1 MPCVLDYNIYS
12 NSRREDMEQA
22 EIRARELLTLFKGED
37 YIFGSGVLDRLGGQV
52 APLGKRVLLV
62 GRFKSSWFQ
71 PIGDRVSEILEQA
84 GVNIVGTCQG
94 AAPNAP
100 FEDVYRIHSH
110 IVHTRPEAVVV
121 VDAGSG
127 IDAVKAA
134 ATLATFGNVH
144 PEIVP
149 YLGVGKVSELCKA
162 HGRSLLPV
170 VAVMLAASS
179 AAHLTKYANVTD
191 MQAGQKSLII
201 DPAIVPPKAMFDYEL
216 TASQPLSLTQD
227 GAFDGIAH
235 VLEVYFGAGPDTEEL
250 TGEICEIALD
260 LIIPGVQAASEDR
273 DLATARI
280 RLGLG
285 TDLGGYAIMVGG
297 TSGPHLNSFSL
308 VDVLSHGRA
317 CALMN
322 PYYTVFFAPAIEAKL
337 RRVGAVYKRHGLIE
351 ADLQALSGRDLGIA
365 VASGMMGLSKKI
377 GFPTTLKELP
387 GITRGHVARCLN
399 AAKNPALASKLE
411 NMPVPLHAD
420 TVDKYMGSVLDAA
433 WQGDFSL
440 IRNIK

>member
-1 MPCVLDYNIYS
+1 
-12 NSRREDMEQA
+12 
-22 EIRARELLTLFKGED
+22 
-37 YIFGSGVLDRLGGQV
+37 
-52 APLGKRVLLV
+52 VLLV
-62 GRFKSSWFQ
+62 GRFKSTWFD
-71 PIGDRVSEILEQA
+71 PVGERVRGILEQA
-84 GVNIVGTCQG
+84 GVEITGTCQG

-134 ATLATFGNVH
+134 VTLATFGDVH
-144 PEIVP
+144 PEITP
-149 YLGVGKVSELCKA
+149 YLGMGKVSELCDE
-162 HGRSLLPV
+162 HGRTLIPV

-179 AAHLTKYANVTD
+179 AAHLTKYANITD

-201 DPAIVPPKAMFDYEL
+201 DPAIVPPKSLFDYEL

-235 VLEVYFGAGPDTEEL
+235 VLEVYFGSGPDTEEL
-250 TGEICEIALD
+250 TGEICETALD
-260 LIIPGVQAASEDR
+260 LIIPGVQAASENR
-273 DLATARI
+273 ELSQART

-322 PYYTVFFAPAIEAKL
+322 PYYTVFFAPAIEARL
-337 RRVGAVYKRHGLIE
+337 RRVGAVYQRHGLINV
-351 ADLQALSGRDLGIA
+351 DLGALSGRELGMA
-365 VASGMMGLSKKI
+365 VASGMMALSRKT
-377 GFPTTLKELP
+377 GFPTTLEELP
-387 GITRGHVARCLN
+387 GITRAHVSRCLN
-399 AAKNPALASKLE
+399 AAKDPALASKLE
-411 NMPVPLHAD
+411 NMPVALHAD
-420 TVDKYMGSVLDAA
+420 TVDRYMGSVLDAA

-440 IRNIK
+440 IRNMEQVSQVGG